1 MSIVKQ
7 KSEGKGSLRDIQI
20 LINEHP
26 EILNALIQ
34 EYVSLQENSN
44 IKWLSPLKKDSYNEY
59 RDDDFIE
66 KLEIDLKKVKL
77 KDFWPR
83 QGPQWDALGKSDNG
97 IVFLVEAK
105 ANIPEISSPGT
116 KASTISKQQIV
127 SSLGKTKEF
136 FGIVN
141 DIDWSGKYYQYTNRL
156 AHLYFLKELNDIPTY
171 LLNIYFINDKE
182 VKGPKSKEVW
192 QPALDKMKTYLGATN
207 HKLSDNCIDLF
218 IDVEEFRK

>member
-156 AHLYFLKELNDIPTY
+156 AHLYFLKELNDIDY
-171 LLNIYFINDKE
+171 NLVYIIAIIIYTLK
-182 VKGPKSKEVW
+182 
-192 QPALDKMKTYLGATN
+192 
-207 HKLSDNCIDLF
+207 
-218 IDVEEFRK
+218 